1 MRSVPEWHGATDDAK
16 IPDRVKLRVFL
27 KHDGCCSCC
36 GRKIAPGEAWE
47 CDHVVALVNGGENR
61 ETNLRPLLAEH
72 HAIKTQADLKAKSA
86 TYKTRKKHHGVR
98 KKSRFACSRDSPW
111 KKRMDGRVVRR

>member
-36 GRKIAPGEAWE
+36 GRKIAPSEAWQ
-47 CDHVVALVNGGENR
+47 CDHVVALVNGGEHK
-61 ETNLRPLLAEH
+61 ESNLQPLLARH
-72 HAIKTQADLKAKSA
+72 HTIKTRTDVRDKSRA
-86 TYKTRKKHHGVR
+86 YESRKRHYGLR
-98 KKSRFACSRDSPW
+98 KKSKFACSRDSKW
-111 KKRMDGRVVRR
+111 KKKIDGTVI